1 MKFNSTPLNFIDC
14 LIWLTSSMGGS
25 QSTHSTI
32 INFILNQS
40 NKRQL
45 FVFVLL
51 IDEMKWWVDELL
63 SCRPPPNKPQ
73 INEFHSHEN
82 SFDLLVLFGLAAR
95 GVSSLAPRE
104 MKRLICSH
112 SIQTIQLFNH
122 SSLNWFALLACL
134 LSLRSIG
141 RCPPHN
147 PLREQTAKGKSI
159 NSIALPRFIV
169 QFVSLISQYAWGRR
183 RSNLSFNHSSHSQRE
198 EWMKEEISCSG
209 VIRAVQFHLLH
220 SSILKA
226 NVLSC
231 SNNCTVIILLF
242 HSAIS
247 FHKWN
252 ELTKQKRKIYL
263 FFLWRK
269 EVEWSEMVDCPFI
282 KEISFL

>member
-122 SSLNWFALLACL
+122 SSLNCRGACL
-134 LSLRSIG
+134 LSWLVACG
-141 RCPPHN
+141 LQPPLT
-147 PLREQTAKGKSI
+147 P
-159 NSIALPRFIV
+159 
-169 QFVSLISQYAWGRR
+169 
-183 RSNLSFNHSSHSQRE
+183 QRE
-198 EWMKEEISCSG
+198 EQCP
-209 VIRAVQFHLLH
+209 ANQFH
-220 SSILKA
+220 
-226 NVLSC
+226 SC
-231 SNNCTVIILLF
+231 
-242 HSAIS
+242 
-247 FHKWN
+247 
-252 ELTKQKRKIYL
+252 R
-263 FFLWRK
+263 
-269 EVEWSEMVDCPFI
+269 
-282 KEISFL
+282 